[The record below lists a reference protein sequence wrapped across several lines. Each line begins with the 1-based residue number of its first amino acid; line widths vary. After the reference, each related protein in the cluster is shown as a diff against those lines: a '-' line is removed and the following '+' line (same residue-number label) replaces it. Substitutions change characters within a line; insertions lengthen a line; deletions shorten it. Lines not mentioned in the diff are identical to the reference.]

1 MDHDMAACGL
11 EMLQALPAVE
21 DSARG
26 LRSPR
31 LRVAALELSWY
42 MRNQLLRDSDWAGMA
57 HSLEIR
63 VPFIDTGFFRGVLPA
78 LASPKPPTKALLAR
92 SPTKPLPKEI
102 IKRAK
107 SGFAVPIPEWIRS
120 GPAGRTRGL
129 RGWARRLN
137 RAPGLGYRALAPL
150 SDGFGGRGGIA
161 LYMRDLL
168 SSFAAPR
175 GPLRL
180 HV

>member
-1 MDHDMAACGL
+1 
-11 EMLQALPAVE
+11 V
-21 DSARG
+21 RG
-26 LRSPR
+26 VRSPR
-31 LRVAALELSWY
+31 LAVPARMISWY
-42 MRNQLLRDSDWAGMA
+42 IRDELLRSSDWAGRA
-57 HSLEIR
+57 LSLEIR
-63 VPFIDTGFFRGVLPA
+63 VPFSDAGFFRGVLPA

-137 RAPGLGYRALAPL
+137 RAPGVPYGAPHL
-150 SDGFGGRGGIA
+150 T
-161 LYMRDLL
+161 
-168 SSFAAPR
+168 
-175 GPLRL
+175 
-180 HV
+180 